1 VSSSSIGERY
11 ARALFELGDEAGQ
24 LDAVTRQVESIAE
37 AYASSPELRGVL
49 DNPLIEPADREA
61 VMRAV
66 AGRLGLGQVV
76 LNAVRLMALRHR
88 LGALPDVARALV
100 RLADERLGI
109 LRAEVISAAPLPDAF
124 CARLQGLLEQR
135 THQRVVL
142 DRQLDPGLIA
152 GVVTRIGDHVIDGS
166 LEGRLAALERQL
178 LPS

>member
-1 VSSSSIGERY
+1 VSFSTVGERY

-24 LDAVTRQVESIAE
+24 LDAVTRQVESFAST
-37 AYASSPELRGVL
+37 YASNPELRGVL
-49 DNPLIEPADREA
+49 DNPLVEPGDREA
-61 VMRAV
+61 ILRAV

-76 LNAVRLMALRHR
+76 LNAVRLMARRHR

-109 LRAEVISAAPLPDAF
+109 VRAEVTSAVPLPDAF

-135 THQRVVL
+135 TQRKVVL
-142 DRQLDPGLIA
+142 DRQLDPSLIA

-166 LEGRLAALERQL
+166 LEGRLAVLERQL
-178 LPS
+178 LPT